1 MLIQAKPSNLGA
13 WMAVTLAMLLLG
25 TAQATLLWD
34 GNATNGTSVFKLL
47 NLEDETGVSQKNPST
62 NGSSVTAVD
71 DPIYGKVWLF
81 YKAVDDLRCEAHG
94 ANGFNPAIGQTYY
107 IGWRTKLGL
116 PTTANLNAIFQW
128 KAYGTPMLQNYPIT
142 IAPGSGN
149 LNLNQY
155 NPSGAGGHTF
165 LWSTPL
171 VTNVW
176 NQHVLVISV
185 SDQDYGGYIEYWYNG
200 VQQTL
205 NTVSGTTN
213 RFYCRTFDGTSVD
226 PKWGAYGGDIYAVSD
241 YVAGLKIGT
250 TYADVVGALYAL
262 SASPPS
268 QYTGVNGTNISY
280 TINVV
285 TNIGFMGNIQLS
297 VTGLPANT
305 GYSLSP
311 TNFSGSGAA
320 TLSVT
325 TSNSTPQ
332 GTYTLLVRGING
344 SQTNYYTVEMKVTK
358 PPATYVWNG
367 PGSGA
372 NNWSTSGDW
381 SPSGPP
387 GAIDSVNFFD
397 TGAVSTVSN
406 VNNFVDAAF
415 GGTITSLQYGNT
427 NNNHTTSIAAGKTLN
442 VGSLTVGTETDNG
455 SAQAVFTTIT
465 GPGAALAMN
474 TTSDLVVRQG
484 SANNSSQRATLEMS
498 GLGTFNATVGRVLVG
513 VLGPIAR
520 ATGTLYLGKTNTI
533 IASGAYPQIC
543 VGDNHGNGGGQDYL
557 YLGKSN
563 SIFAE
568 SMSIGRQKAN
578 GTLVFNSR
586 FTNSIA
592 YFRNLDGVSPV
603 DSWSI
608 GDNSAQS
615 SSSSSSTGMI
625 DFSLGSVD
633 ALVNTISVGVSQTS
647 TGANSSGTLTF
658 VSGTIN
664 VNTLQ
669 IGVQSANGA
678 TSAGVGRVN
687 VNGTNALLVV
697 NSTLTLGSTSG
708 GAGTTNTY
716 GTLNISRGTV
726 LANSI
731 VAGAG
736 SGTNTIG
743 VDSGVLVATNTIGTS
758 ATPIGNLNLTNA
770 ALHLNLDGSAA
781 ETNIVANNVVT
792 GGTTTISIDSVTNV
806 TNSQVFH
813 LLSYTGADPYPG
825 LKLGSLAAGY
835 TGGGLTDNVAGQTID
850 LVINSAPFTNANIL
864 GVTLSGTNIV
874 IHGTNNNG
882 GQNFHYAVLTATNLT
897 VPKMN
902 WTVLGTNLFNADGT
916 FNYTNPVNPGIRAQF
931 FDVMVVP

>member
-1 MLIQAKPSNLGA
+1 
-13 WMAVTLAMLLLG
+13 MAVTLAMLLLG

-149 LNLNQY
+149 LNLSQY

-743 VDSGVLVATNTIGTS
+743 VGSGVLVATNTIGTS